1 VSFLDLNVNA
11 KKVYEYRTYGFE
23 SAQNPV
29 HADVDIDFSNKEK
42 ALPEGVMRVYLRDQ
56 AGEPKFAGEDNISHT
71 SAGSDL
77 SVKLGEAF
85 DVTVQPTLVSSEKI
99 SKSRT
104 RYAMSYLLR
113 NAKSEPVTVEL
124 RQDGLWRGGKV
135 ETESLP
141 SRRIDAST
149 LGWSVPVPANGET
162 TLTFTVD
169 SGE

>member
-1 VSFLDLNVNA
+1 
-11 KKVYEYRTYGFE
+11 
-23 SAQNPV
+23 
-29 HADVDIDFSNKEK
+29 
-42 ALPEGVMRVYLRDQ
+42 
-56 AGEPKFAGEDNISHT
+56 
-71 SAGSDL
+71 
-77 SVKLGEAF
+77 VKIGEAF
-85 DVTVQPTLVSSEKI
+85 DVTVQPTLVTSEKI

-104 RYAMSYLLR
+104 RYTMSYLLR
-113 NAKSEPVTVEL
+113 NAKPEPVMVEL

-141 SRRIDAST
+141 SRRIDAGT

>member
-1 VSFLDLNVNA
+1 MHV
-11 KKVYEYRTYGFE
+11 
-23 SAQNPV
+23 
-29 HADVDIDFSNKEK
+29 DVDIDFSNTEK

-71 SAGSDL
+71 PAGSDL
-77 SVKLGEAF
+77 AVKIGDAF

-104 RYAMSYLLR
+104 RYSMSYLLR
-113 NAKSEPVTVEL
+113 NAKPEPVTVEL
-124 RQDGLWRGGKV
+124 KQDGLWRDGKV

-149 LGWSVPVPANGET
+149 LGWSVSKPRQRRSRRL
-162 TLTFTVD
+162 LTFTVD
-169 SGE
+169 AGD